1 MDDRTIDTP
10 ETCDNMIRN
19 AYNYMQNL
27 LDTEPNRFRIYMI
40 TCRLDNRDV
49 NALRKYRVWKVKWE
63 ERIN

>member
-49 NALRKYRVWKVKWE
+49 NALRKYRV
-63 ERIN
+63 